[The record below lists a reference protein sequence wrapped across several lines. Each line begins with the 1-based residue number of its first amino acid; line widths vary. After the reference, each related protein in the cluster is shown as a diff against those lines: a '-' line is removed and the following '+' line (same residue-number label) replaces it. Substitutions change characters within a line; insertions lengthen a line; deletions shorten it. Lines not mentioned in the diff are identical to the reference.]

1 MSDSITAEKLQEIL
15 DGKAKVC
22 LIDVRR
28 KADYDRSP
36 AMIGGAI
43 WQDPEK
49 VAEWGKT
56 LPSDREVIL
65 YCVKGG
71 QVSQTVADTLKETHS
86 AIKFLEGGI
95 LGWEG
100 QK

>member
-36 AMIGGAI
+36 AMIGGGDMAG
-43 WQDPEK
+43 P
-49 VAEWGKT
+49 
-56 LPSDREVIL
+56 
-65 YCVKGG
+65 
-71 QVSQTVADTLKETHS
+71 
-86 AIKFLEGGI
+86 
-95 LGWEG
+95 
-100 QK
+100 